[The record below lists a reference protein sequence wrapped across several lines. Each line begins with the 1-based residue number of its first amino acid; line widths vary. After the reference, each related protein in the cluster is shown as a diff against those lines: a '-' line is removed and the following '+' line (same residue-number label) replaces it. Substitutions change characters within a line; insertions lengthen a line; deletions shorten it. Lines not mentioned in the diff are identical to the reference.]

1 MFPIHKKLE
10 LQWLNIFF
18 LFIYLFIYFLFC
30 LACQK
35 VNCNKKALK
44 ILDHT
49 YMYHLPLLKC
59 FLFIYLFFL
68 KYSAVE
74 IILKE
79 NYFLKLGLDKLKVRT
94 DQMFQA

>member
-1 MFPIHKKLE
+1 MFPIHK
-10 LQWLNIFF
+10 NFGVTMAFF

-30 LACQK
+30 LTCQK

-49 YMYHLPLLKC
+49 YHNTSAEM

-68 KYSAVE
+68 KYSTVE

-94 DQMFQA
+94 DQMFQAQA

>member
-1 MFPIHKKLE
+1 M
-10 LQWLNIFF
+10 
-18 LFIYLFIYFLFC
+18 
-30 LACQK
+30 
-35 VNCNKKALK
+35 NCNKKALEDSRPY
-44 ILDHT
+44 LSPT
-49 YMYHLPLLKC
+49 SAEM
-59 FLFIYLFFL
+59 FFIYLFFL